1 VNDSAVRT
9 RTDPRISR
17 RRKAVAR
24 TRKRRAVVRAL
35 VVSGIA
41 LALWVA
47 FFSPLLAIKE
57 VKLSGAEHTTS
68 ADVARVVHLDP
79 SNNLLLL
86 STDEVA
92 TAVKTLPWVKSVS
105 VDRKLP
111 GTVRL
116 TITERTPA
124 MAVAIGEERYLI
136 DRRAR
141 VLSSTE
147 AAEGVPVL
155 AGLQVGLPQPGDRL
169 SSTQLRSALKAFS
182 AMPRR
187 LRNDV
192 QAVFAPTVERITFQ
206 LSDGVQ
212 VRYGAAEDMTSK
224 NEVLD
229 VLLARLRNEGR
240 SALYVDVRV
249 PEAPAVSPLPD

>member
-1 VNDSAVRT
+1 
-9 RTDPRISR
+9 
-17 RRKAVAR
+17 
-24 TRKRRAVVRAL
+24 
-35 VVSGIA
+35 
-41 LALWVA
+41 
-47 FFSPLLAIKE
+47 
-57 VKLSGAEHTTS
+57 
-68 ADVARVVHLDP
+68 
-79 SNNLLLL
+79 
-86 STDEVA
+86 
-92 TAVKTLPWVKSVS
+92 
-105 VDRKLP
+105 
-111 GTVRL
+111 
-116 TITERTPA
+116 

-240 SALYVDVRV
+240 SAFYVDVRV
-249 PEAPAVSPLPD
+249 PEAPAVSPLP

>member
-1 VNDSAVRT
+1 MNDSAVRT

-24 TRKRRAVVRAL
+24 TKKRRAMVRAL
-35 VVSGIA
+35 VVAGVA
-41 LALWVA
+41 LAGWVA

-57 VKLSGAEHTTS
+57 VKLSGAEHTTA
-68 ADVARVVHLDP
+68 ADVARVVDLD
-79 SNNLLLL
+79 SSTNLLLL
-86 STDEVA
+86 KTDEVA
-92 TAVKTLPWVKSVS
+92 AAVKTLPWVKSVS

-116 TITERTPA
+116 RVTERRPA
-124 MAVAIGEERYLI
+124 MAVAIGEERFLI

-155 AGLQVGLPQPGDRL
+155 AGLRVDLPQPGDRL
-169 SSTQLRSALKAFS
+169 SSTQLKSALQAFS

-187 LRNDV
+187 LRRDV

-206 LSDGVQ
+206 LSDGIQ
-212 VRYGAAEDMTSK
+212 VRYGAAEEMASK
-224 NEVLD
+224 NEVLE
-229 VLLARLRNEGR
+229 VLLTRLRGEGR
-240 SALYVDVRV
+240 SAFYVDVRV
-249 PEAPAVSPLPD
+249 PEAPAVSPLP

>member
-1 VNDSAVRT
+1 MNDSAVRT

-24 TRKRRAVVRAL
+24 TKKRRAVVRAL
-35 VVSGIA
+35 VVSGFA
-41 LALWVA
+41 FALWVA
-47 FFSPLLAIKE
+47 FFSPLLAIRE

-68 ADVARVVHLDP
+68 ADVARVVDLDP
-79 SNNLLLL
+79 SSNLLLL

-92 TAVKTLPWVKSVS
+92 TAVKTLPWVKAVS

-136 DRRAR
+136 DRRGR

-169 SSTQLRSALKAFS
+169 ASMQLRSALQAFS
-182 AMPRR
+182 AMPRP
-187 LRNDV
+187 LRRDV

-206 LSDGVQ
+206 LSDGIQ
-212 VRYGAAEDMTSK
+212 VRYGAAEEMASK
-224 NEVLD
+224 NEVLG
-229 VLLARLRNEGR
+229 VLLARLRDEGR

-249 PEAPAVSPLPD
+249 PEAPAVSPLP